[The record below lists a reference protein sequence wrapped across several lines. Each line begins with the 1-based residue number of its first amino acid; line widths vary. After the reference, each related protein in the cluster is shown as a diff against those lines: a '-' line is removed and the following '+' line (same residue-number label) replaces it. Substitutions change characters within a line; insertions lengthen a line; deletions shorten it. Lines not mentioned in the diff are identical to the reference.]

1 VEIGPSREGVII
13 MTAHVIPE
21 WKGSLEYYA
30 MKIVDLLWSATIFL
44 SLAFGV
50 IVIAAFAF
58 TFAINL
64 HIINTPQQY
73 CHYMAANQAMEN
85 FCQ

>member
-1 VEIGPSREGVII
+1 

-21 WKGSLEYYA
+21 LKVSLEHYA
-30 MKIVDLLWSATIFL
+30 IKIVDLLWSATIFL
-44 SLAFGV
+44 SLGFGV
-50 IVIAAFAF
+50 LVIATSVL

-64 HIINTPQQY
+64 HIINAPQQY
-73 CHYMAANQAMEN
+73 CHYMAANQAMED

>member
-1 VEIGPSREGVII
+1 

-21 WKGSLEYYA
+21 WKGSLEHYA

-50 IVIAAFAF
+50 LISA
-58 TFAINL
+58 
-64 HIINTPQQY
+64 PQQY

>member
-1 VEIGPSREGVII
+1 MEIGRSREGVII

-30 MKIVDLLWSATIFL
+30 IKLVDLLWSATIFL

-50 IVIAAFAF
+50 LVIATFVF

-64 HIINTPQQY
+64 HIINAPQQY
-73 CHYMAANQAMEN
+73 CHYMAAGQAMEN

>member
-1 VEIGPSREGVII
+1 

-30 MKIVDLLWSATIFL
+30 IKIVDLLWSATIFL

-50 IVIAAFAF
+50 LVIATFVF
-58 TFAINL
+58 TLELNL
-64 HIINTPQQY
+64 HIINAPQQY
-73 CHYMAANQAMEN
+73 CHYMAASQAMEN

>member
-1 VEIGPSREGVII
+1 
-13 MTAHVIPE
+13 
-21 WKGSLEYYA
+21 
-30 MKIVDLLWSATIFL
+30 VDLLWSATIFL

-50 IVIAAFAF
+50 LVIAAFAF

>member
-1 VEIGPSREGVII
+1 
-13 MTAHVIPE
+13 MTVHVIPE
-21 WKGSLEYYA
+21 WRGSLEYYA
-30 MKIVDLLWSATIFL
+30 MKIVDVLWNATIFL

-50 IVIAAFAF
+50 LVIAAFIF

-64 HIINTPQQY
+64 HIISAPQQY
-73 CHYMAANQAMEN
+73 CHYMAVDQAMES